1 MARNDRYMSTGGGIT
16 YDSRSAGGKGFGKA
30 DIEELRN
37 QGYSDKKIG
46 KVAANVDSS
55 QLGAGAQVALGLD
68 KDVDYTDLENYNPHS
83 VGQGNKPDMK
93 KIEIKQ
99 LMKEGGHSA
108 QAINDMVKEK
118 GYTLGDGAQ
127 KFLNKRLTSMT
138 GNPPTDVT
146 AEPGTPAN
154 EIIDTKPVTTPTTET
169 KVKDSFNTDTTIRDS
184 GNTKVATDISQQQS
198 QTVNSDKFKNNT
210 YNVNTGG
217 GTVYGNINQGV
228 DNSYS
233 VVGQVQEAGGGSDG
247 STTYGMGFKDGALS
261 NFASGAA
268 AMGTLENAL
277 ARSQTNFGRT
287 GAAAS
292 AKAAETT
299 GADQRIASL
308 DYVAR
313 MNPHILGAKGDM
325 AFLGAFGDIYNPQF
339 ANRDQGGYDWNRAA
353 APELPE
359 IDFDKQTE
367 KYLNKL

>member
-1 MARNDRYMSTGGGIT
+1 MARNDKYMSTGGGIT

-198 QTVNSDKFKNNT
+198 QVVGSDKFKNNE
-210 YNVNTGG
+210 YNVSVGG
-217 GTVYGNINQGV
+217 DSLGGISVGN
-228 DNSYS
+228 DYS
-233 VVGQVQEAGGGSDG
+233 VNIAGQSQEAGSGSDG
-247 STTYGMGFKDGALS
+247 SSTYGLGFKDGALS

-268 AMGTLENAL
+268 ATGLLENSL
-277 ARSQTNFGRT
+277 ARSGSQFTRT

-292 AKAAETT
+292 AKAAKTT
-299 GADQRIASL
+299 GADDRIAGL
-308 DYVAR
+308 DYVSR
-313 MNPHILGAKGDM
+313 MNPHIMGAKADM
-325 AFLGAFGDIYNPQF
+325 AFLGAFGDYHHPEF
-339 ANRDQGGYDWNRAA
+339 ANRDKGGYDWNRAA

-359 IDFDKQTE
+359 IDFEKQAD